1 MSDQAKKDEQD
12 PKTTEDPE
20 EDVGADKAEA
30 KSTDYKAEAEKWKA
44 LARKHE
50 AQAKANA
57 QAAQKLAE
65 IEDADKSEA
74 QKLADKVARGE
85 KELADTK
92 LEMSRLRVAMRKG
105 LTEAQAKR
113 LIGDNEDDL
122 EKDADELL
130 QTFAPKSDNGDK
142 GDKPASRPRERMRSG
157 SAPDEEPDET
167 DPAKLAAS
175 LPRL

>member
-1 MSDQAKKDEQD
+1 MSEAKKDDQD
-12 PKTTEDPE
+12 PKKDPE
-20 EDVGADKAEA
+20 DDEEPGADKAA
-30 KSTDYKAEAEKWKA
+30 DKAPDYKSEMEKWKA

-57 QAAQKLAE
+57 AAAQKLAE
-65 IEDADKSEA
+65 IEDADKSET
-74 QKLADKVARGE
+74 QKLADKVAKGE
-85 KELADTK
+85 KDLADTK
-92 LEMSRLRVAMRKG
+92 LEMVRLRVAMRKG

-130 QTFAPKSDNGDK
+130 VTFGAKKDADEK
-142 GDKPASRPRERMRSG
+142 GDKPGGRPRERMRSG
-157 SAPDEEPDET
+157 AAPDEEPDET
-167 DPAKLAAS
+167 DPAKLAAN